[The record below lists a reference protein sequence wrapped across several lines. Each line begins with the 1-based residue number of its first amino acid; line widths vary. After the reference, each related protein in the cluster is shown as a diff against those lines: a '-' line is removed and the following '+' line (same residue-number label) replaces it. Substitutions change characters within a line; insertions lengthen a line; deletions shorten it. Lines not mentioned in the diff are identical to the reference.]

1 LPGYGVR
8 EHARIRRFR
17 GASTGKALETR
28 KPDTTREVDVE
39 SNGNQQPEGGLTKK
53 KVATGVAVGLATT
66 AAAGVAKKLLD
77 NQDDEAEQQDSG
89 RGQARGRQTQSG
101 RGRSTASTR
110 GRSAATRAKRSSS
123 GARRT
128 AKSQAS
134 SRASSTRGRAN
145 RTKEQLYN
153 QAKRL
158 GIEGRS
164 SMNKAQLERAIQRA
178 RS

>member
-1 LPGYGVR
+1 
-8 EHARIRRFR
+8 
-17 GASTGKALETR
+17 
-28 KPDTTREVDVE
+28 VE
-39 SNGNQQPEGGLTKK
+39 ENGNQEDGGSMKK
-53 KVATGVAVGLATT
+53 KVATGVAVGIATT

-77 NQDDEAEQQDSG
+77 NQGEETDQQASG
-89 RGQARGRQTQSG
+89 AGQARGGQRPQSG
-101 RGRSTASTR
+101 RTRSTTGTRRQSGAS
-110 GRSAATRAKRSSS
+110 RSSGASKRSSS

-128 AKSQAS
+128 TKSQAKTRS
-134 SRASSTRGRAN
+134 TTTRSSSTRRGAN

-164 SMNKAQLERAIQRA
+164 NMNKAQLERAIQRA

>member
-1 LPGYGVR
+1 
-8 EHARIRRFR
+8 
-17 GASTGKALETR
+17 
-28 KPDTTREVDVE
+28 VE
-39 SNGNQQPEGGLTKK
+39 SNGNGQDEGGLTKK

-66 AAAGVAKKLLD
+66 AAAGVAKKLLE
-77 NQDDEAEQQDSG
+77 NQDDETEQQDSG
-89 RGQARGRQTQSG
+89 RGRARAGRQTQSG
-101 RGRSTASTR
+101 RARSTARTSR
-110 GRSAATRAKRSSS
+110 RSAATRSKGATKRSTTSGRRTTKSQTRRTTSSSRSS
-123 GARRT
+123 GTRR
-128 AKSQAS
+128 
-134 SRASSTRGRAN
+134 GAN

>member
-1 LPGYGVR
+1 VRRPG
-8 EHARIRRFR
+8 
-17 GASTGKALETR
+17 
-28 KPDTTREVDVE
+28 KPWKHQNQTREVDVE
-39 SNGNQQPEGGLTKK
+39 SNGNQQDEGGTMKR

-66 AAAGVAKKLLD
+66 AAAGVAKKLMD
-77 NQDDEAEQQDSG
+77 NQDDETGQQDESG
-89 RGQARGRQTQSG
+89 GRQSQSG
-101 RGRSTASTR
+101 RGRSRTSTSR
-110 GRSAATRAKRSSS
+110 RSGGATKRASS

-128 AKSQAS
+128 TKSQTRRA
-134 SRASSTRGRAN
+134 ASSTRSSGTRGAN

-158 GIEGRS
+158 GIDGRS

>member
-1 LPGYGVR
+1 M
-8 EHARIRRFR
+8 
-17 GASTGKALETR
+17 
-28 KPDTTREVDVE
+28 E

-77 NQDDEAEQQDSG
+77 NQGDENEQQESG
-89 RGQARGRQTQSG
+89 GSQARSGRQTQSG
-101 RGRSTASTR
+101 RGRSTSTPR
-110 GRSAATRAKRSSS
+110 RSGATRSKGAAKRSSS

-128 AKSQAS
+128 AKRQTTKTSSSS
-134 SRASSTRGRAN
+134 SRSSSTRGRAN

>member
-1 LPGYGVR
+1 M
-8 EHARIRRFR
+8 
-17 GASTGKALETR
+17 
-28 KPDTTREVDVE
+28 E
-39 SNGNQQPEGGLTKK
+39 SNGNEHSEGGLTKK

-77 NQDDEAEQQDSG
+77 NQDDQTDQQDSG
-89 RGQARGRQTQSG
+89 RSQARGSRQTQSG
-101 RGRSTASTR
+101 RGKSNTSTNRRSTAS
-110 GRSAATRAKRSSS
+110 RSKGAAKRSSS

-128 AKSQAS
+128 AKPRAKTSTS
-134 SRASSTRGRAN
+134 PSRSSSTRGGAN

-164 SMNKAQLERAIQRA
+164 SMNKTQLERAIQRA